1 MKTSM
6 PLTLAATEAQLVQL
20 GERLRLAR
28 LRRCMGV
35 DALAAAAGVS
45 RVTVFRV
52 EKGAASVA
60 MGAYARVME
69 ALGLAGDLGLVAQQ
83 DAAGRQLQDQLL
95 APRRSEARPASG
107 RRPQVLRESS
117 EAIWA
122 FKRQNQRK
130 DIEAIRGARA
140 SNADMSWFTEEQA
153 SKAQIVG
160 EPL

>member
-1 MKTSM
+1 MKTSIL
-6 PLTLAATEAQLVQL
+6 PTLVATEVQLVQL

-35 DALAAAAGVS
+35 DALAAAAGMS

-52 EKGAASVA
+52 EKGAPSVA
-60 MGAYARVME
+60 MGAYVRVME
-69 ALGLAGDLGLVAQQ
+69 VLGLAGDLGYVAQQ
-83 DAAGRQLQDQLL
+83 DTAGRQLQDQLL
-95 APRRSEARPASG
+95 APRRSEALPASG
-107 RRPQVLRESS
+107 RRPEVLLESS
-117 EAIWA
+117 EAIWE

-130 DIEAIRGARA
+130 DIEAIRSARA

-153 SKAQIVG
+153 SKAEIVG